1 VQLHLVCAHWAVVDV
16 DSWRVAHTCPD
27 ACCWLSPACFTP
39 PSPLQSYDVGS
50 GVLPLPKQAVRRADQ
65 LYEQLDAA
73 CSGWLRAARALLEEL
88 SGWQDLLVTHVVVGH
103 SQLVPLLAKLLLTR
117 LDGCF
122 GLTQVYSAA
131 AVPKVAAFKRI
142 RAKYGGRAR
151 YIVLGGGF
159 EDEAAAELLS
169 WPFVRI
175 TLSSKAAKGHGG
187 EGRLAASPGA
197 APGQAAVRAGSAPPS
212 SRPTAA
218 AAAAGGRAASEG
230 DGSGAVGKGDDAGG
244 VDSRDGAAGADT
256 AADELH
262 DDGGGRP
269 PDALGSSGHTIMD
282 LTADKLRELAL
293 SLQ

>member
-1 VQLHLVCAHWAVVDV
+1 MAVQLYLVF
-16 DSWRVAHTCPD
+16 AHTCPD
-27 ACCWLSPACFTP
+27 ACCWLSAACCAP
-39 PSPLQSYDVGS
+39 PVPFQAYDVGS

-73 CSGWLRAARALLEEL
+73 CNGWLRAARALLEEL

-159 EDEAAAELLS
+159 EEEAAAELLS

-175 TLSSKAAKGHGG
+175 TLSSKAAKGRGG
-187 EGRLAASPGA
+187 EGRLAASPA
-197 APGQAAVRAGSAPPS
+197 SAPGQAAARAGSAPPS
-212 SRPTAA
+212 SRPTATPA
-218 AAAAGGRAASEG
+218 AAAAAGGGRAASEG

-244 VDSRDGAAGADT
+244 VDSRGGAAGDDTT
-256 AADELH
+256 AAAAAEHH
-262 DDGGGRP
+262 DDGDGGRRP